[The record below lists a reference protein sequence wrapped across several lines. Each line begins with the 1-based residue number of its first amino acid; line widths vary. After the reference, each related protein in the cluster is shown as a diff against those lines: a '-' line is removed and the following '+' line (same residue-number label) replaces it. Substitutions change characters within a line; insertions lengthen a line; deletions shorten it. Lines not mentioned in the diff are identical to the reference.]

1 MELLETTPS
10 SLSFIKPL
18 SFHISSNAIFGTLSI
33 LGLVLFT
40 YLGNRYLNTD
50 KETSNQY
57 YTKTE
62 ETILGTPNLKL
73 TTEKGQSNIIYGFWN
88 GDLSST
94 YLLID
99 LLLQDKVIQP
109 LYIERYT
116 ILKSLEYDNLAKLTK
131 QYTATLQDNKANK
144 NNKTNKTNINANGN
158 ANSNSN
164 PEKEKDT
171 IKIKKYLEDVARIK
185 KNQANEITQLEIF
198 RKIILKQ
205 YPEFQKNFLPTQYIT
220 TITKDLQHTSNFF
233 SILKN
238 ISPLYYNGIEF
249 LEQVSRFLKYYKPV
263 ANTKKS
269 KDVQSRILLGYTKD
283 NKNMELVN
291 KILIEIQNSNTK
303 SILENVNIEIPL
315 KDINNDDVKYLA
327 VNFFPNDIMKYFKQR

>member
-1 MELLETTPS
+1 MELLETTTS

-33 LGLVLFT
+33 LGLGLFT
-40 YLGNRYLNTD
+40 YLVNRYLNTNKD
-50 KETSNQY
+50 TSNQY
-57 YTKTE
+57 YTKKE
-62 ETILGTPNLKL
+62 ETIMGTPNLKL
-73 TTEKGQSNIIYGFWN
+73 TTEKGCSNIIYAFWN

-131 QYTATLQDNKANK
+131 QYTETLQDNKDNK
-144 NNKTNKTNINANGN
+144 DNK
-158 ANSNSN
+158 ANSNTN
-164 PEKEKDT
+164 DT
-171 IKIKKYLEDVARIK
+171 KKIKKYLEDVARIK
-185 KNQANEITQLEIF
+185 KNQSNEITQLEIF

-205 YPEFQKNFLPTQYIT
+205 YPEFQQNLLPTQYIT

-263 ANTKKS
+263 ANKKTG
-269 KDVQSRILLGYTKD
+269 KDAQNRILLGYTKN
-283 NKNMELVN
+283 NKKN
-291 KILIEIQNSNTK
+291 
-303 SILENVNIEIPL
+303 
-315 KDINNDDVKYLA
+315 
-327 VNFFPNDIMKYFKQR
+327 

>member
-1 MELLETTPS
+1 MELLETK

-33 LGLVLFT
+33 LGLGLFT
-40 YLGNRYLNTD
+40 YLGNRYLNTNKD
-50 KETSNQY
+50 TSNQY

-73 TTEKGQSNIIYGFWN
+73 TTEKGCSNIIYAFWN

-144 NNKTNKTNINANGN
+144 NNINSNGNANSN

-205 YPEFQKNFLPTQYIT
+205 YPEFQKNLLPTQYIT

-269 KDVQSRILLGYTKD
+269 KDVQSRILVGYTKD
-283 NKNMELVN
+283 NKNMELVS
-291 KILIEIQNSNTK
+291 KILIEIRNSNTK
-303 SILENVNIEIPL
+303 SILEDVNIEIPL

>member
-1 MELLETTPS
+1 MEQFATTSS
-10 SLSFIKPL
+10 SLIKPL

-33 LGLVLFT
+33 LGLGLFT

-73 TTEKGQSNIIYGFWN
+73 TTEKGCSNIIYAFWN

-131 QYTATLQDNKANK
+131 QYTSTLQDNKPNK
-144 NNKTNKTNINANGN
+144 NNINSNGN
-158 ANSNSN
+158 ANSNGN

-185 KNQANEITQLEIF
+185 KNQSNEITQLEIF

-205 YPEFQKNFLPTQYIT
+205 YPEFQQNLLPTQYIT

-269 KDVQSRILLGYTKD
+269 KDVQNRILVGYTKD

-291 KILIEIQNSNTK
+291 KILNEFFNGK
-303 SILENVNIEIPL
+303 SILEDVNLEIPL
-315 KDINNDDVKYLA
+315 KDISNDDVKYLA